1 MMCITSITLTI
12 TALDVRPPTDTSDQ
26 SQHLMWDHPLT
37 PVAMLCLFLP
47 IIHPVAFTA
56 LDVGPPTDTSG
67 QSLHLMCD
75 HPLTPVAMLC
85 LFLPIIHP
93 VASVCVCNSAKLLLK
108 YSALYIVSQNTI
120 PNTSSCNSS
129 KHCPTVIKKILRGD

>member
-1 MMCITSITLTI
+1 
-12 TALDVRPPTDTSDQ
+12 
-26 SQHLMWDHPLT
+26 MWDHPLT

-129 KHCPTVIKKILRGD
+129 KHCPTVIKKNTTWRLGNEKVFIFPPHPTSVSTLHEEDLQRQ